1 MNGQLEPG
9 YMDKIKKFLRNE
21 SGTAEA
27 ASVAVMIGA
36 FSSQLWGVWYQISN
50 DSSFYIL
57 AVLGG
62 LLLLWLFFKH

>member
-1 MNGQLEPG
+1 MNGKLELG

-36 FSSQLWGVWYQISN
+36 FSSALSGVWYQISN

-57 AVLGG
+57 AALGG
-62 LLLLWLFFKH
+62 LLLVWLFFKH